1 MRIAVPRKT
10 ITLILV
16 LIPLLG
22 KAGNEENVV
31 IVANEDDENSILLAR
46 HYQEKR
52 KIPKANLLL
61 ISTPKDETISWSTF
75 LAEIYN
81 PLLSELV
88 EKEWIEA
95 VASDLF
101 DSVGRRR
108 FGITGHRIGYL
119 VLCRGVPLKIEND
132 PERLKREAASEVQEA
147 FRINRSSVDAELAL
161 MAMSEHAITGLVA
174 NPLFRRRNPSIYE
187 QQQVIKVARLDGPSV
202 TAVKGMIDGALIAE
216 KKGLMGR
223 TYVDSGG
230 RHRKGDEWL
239 DTVASTIRP
248 LGYDHSA
255 ETSARNFGQ
264 TDRFDAPALYFGWY
278 AHSVNGPFL
287 NPGFRFPPGAIA
299 VHIHSTSAS
308 TLRDPKKSWCGP
320 FISRG
325 VTATLGNV
333 AEPYLEFT
341 HHLDAFVSAIV
352 EGMNLG
358 DAAYYA
364 LPTLSWQA
372 VLLGDPLYQPF
383 KVDLEEQLARLGEEQ
398 MALGQYAFIRK
409 MRLLR
414 AEGRF
419 TETIEW
425 GERGFRESPGLALG
439 LELGKA
445 YLASGQ
451 RNQAVSTL
459 RFAEYIS
466 YFSSDDWLPAKGIAD
481 LLVAHGEVR
490 VAVVIYRNLIDSPGL
505 PKPLRDEF
513 MKKGKELARRIG
525 DLPLSVEWSAR
536 LSTP

>member
-31 IVANEDDENSILLAR
+31 IVANQDDENSILLAR

-52 KIPKANLLL
+52 KIPKVNLLL

-119 VLCRGVPLKIEND
+119 VLCRGVPLRIEND
-132 PERLKREAASEVQEA
+132 PERLEREAASEVQEA

-239 DTVASTIRP
+239 ETVASTIRP

-325 VTATLGNV
+325 VTAKLWEMSLNLTSSLRTTW
-333 AEPYLEFT
+333 T
-341 HHLDAFVSAIV
+341 HS
-352 EGMNLG
+352 
-358 DAAYYA
+358 
-364 LPTLSWQA
+364 
-372 VLLGDPLYQPF
+372 
-383 KVDLEEQLARLGEEQ
+383 
-398 MALGQYAFIRK
+398 
-409 MRLLR
+409 
-414 AEGRF
+414 
-419 TETIEW
+419 
-425 GERGFRESPGLALG
+425 
-439 LELGKA
+439 
-445 YLASGQ
+445 
-451 RNQAVSTL
+451 
-459 RFAEYIS
+459 
-466 YFSSDDWLPAKGIAD
+466 
-481 LLVAHGEVR
+481 
-490 VAVVIYRNLIDSPGL
+490 
-505 PKPLRDEF
+505 
-513 MKKGKELARRIG
+513 
-525 DLPLSVEWSAR
+525 
-536 LSTP
+536 